1 MKHRRIR
8 FSEAAIA
15 DIIEQ
20 SDWYR
25 DRSGDALAQRWNR
38 EVDSTVRRIL
48 RNPQSGSPCSF
59 ASDELKGLR
68 HARIENFPKHAVF
81 YLFRDDQ
88 ISVLRVLHGARDLEN
103 LF

>member
-38 EVDSTVRRIL
+38 EIDSAVRQIL
-48 RNPQSGSPCSF
+48 RRPQSGTLCSF
-59 ASDELKGLR
+59 ASDELAGLR
-68 HARIENFPKHAVF
+68 HVPLEKFPKHSVF
-81 YLFRDDQ
+81 YIFRDGQ